1 MCVNTVGSFYCACQV
16 GYNLNSNFRTCD
28 DINECTVG
36 HPCPGDCI
44 NTIGSFQCRCG
55 GDQTY
60 DPITNRCVSPDY
72 CAGNPCQYR
81 CVSGSTTYHCYC
93 MSGYELG
100 ADGRSCNDINECQSS
115 NGGCSHQCINQP
127 GSYQCSCNSGYTL
140 DGNGRSCNR
149 VQCPNPPSIDGFVFT
164 CTAPHYVGDTCH
176 VTCDQTDAT
185 LAGSDTIRCQS
196 TGYWEAATAACSIPI
211 PNEAPSNLALST
223 SSVLENVPINTA
235 VGTFIV
241 TDRNID
247 QTHTFA
253 LTNSAGN
260 RFRINNNNL
269 LVNGQ
274 LNYEAS
280 TSHTITVRV
289 TDNGSP
295 QMSAQFSLTIN
306 ILNENEPPSSVT
318 ITSNAVAENAAI
330 NTVVGSFQATDPDAG
345 QRVSYDLL
353 TTGGGKFEMNSNAQ
367 LYVAASLNYEAQS
380 QYMLS
385 VRVSDSASPSLS
397 TISTITIM
405 VQDRNDAPTS
415 ISPLFLIF
423 QENPANGQTLTTFG
437 VVDDDQNSNYVVTLT
452 PSYGLVVNSLR
463 LTVSNNSLLD
473 YEAYSTHR
481 VTASVTLTDGPFS
494 LTRQLTL
501 QLADDNEPPTGITL
515 SSSSVHEHSTINTV
529 IGSLAATDPDLNDTH
544 VFTLLSGLQSNL
556 VRIDRSSLLVNA
568 DIDHE
573 TYSSFSIMV
582 MVADKG
588 QLTFP
593 QTLTISVVNENEAPR
608 NFMFTANSM
617 YMCSPSQ
624 PNQACVQENTR
635 PPQSI
640 GQFTAT
646 DPDGDTITYTL
657 RDFIGLSSY
666 FSIDQSSNPPQLML
680 SGNTL
685 DYETSVY
692 GSQLVISV
700 QIADAFDHS
709 SVHSIIVQILNVNDA
724 PTNITLSN
732 TIISE
737 ESGVDQIIG
746 SLDAMDEDEGD
757 VLTFRLDYNPSGL
770 FNISDNHLVVA
781 RALDHEVA
789 MNVHNI
795 SIVCSDGMAE
805 TSPAWFI
812 IEISDAAEPPIN
824 ITLDSNTIPENS
836 PSFTTVGTVM
846 AFDMDMDESLAYNL
860 DDDARGKFMLTQD
873 GDNYLLQSTEI
884 FNYEEENSY
893 SIVVRVTDSTGHF
906 KLQIFIIK
914 VSWLL

>member
-1 MCVNTVGSFYCACQV
+1 MGSFYCSCQA
-16 GYNLNSNFRTCD
+16 GYNLNSNLRTCD
-28 DINECTVG
+28 DIDECTVG
-36 HPCPGDCI
+36 HPCPGQCI

-55 GDQTY
+55 GGQTY
-60 DPITNRCVSPDY
+60 DPITNRCVTPDY
-72 CAGNPCQYR
+72 CAGDPCQYR
-81 CVSGSTTYHCYC
+81 CVSGSSTYHCYC
-93 MSGYELG
+93 MSGYDLA
-100 ADGRSCNDINECQSS
+100 ADGRSCNDINECQSA
-115 NGGCSHQCINQP
+115 NGGCSHSCINQP

-140 DGNGRSCNR
+140 DGNGRTCSR

-185 LAGSDTIRCQS
+185 LAGSDTIRCLS

-211 PNEAPSNLALST
+211 PNEAPSNLVLST
-223 SSVLENVPINTA
+223 SSVLENVPVNTA

-247 QTHTFA
+247 QTHTFT

-269 LVNGQ
+269 VVNGQ
-274 LNYEAS
+274 LNYEAARS
-280 TSHTITVRV
+280 YTVTVRV

-295 QMSAQFSLTIN
+295 QMSAQFSLTVSIVD
-306 ILNENEPPSSVT
+306 ENEPPSSVT
-318 ITSNAVAENAAI
+318 ITSNTVAENAAI
-330 NTVVGSFQATDPDAG
+330 NTVIGSFQATDPDAG
-345 QRVSYDLL
+345 QTVSYDLL

-367 LYVAASLNYEAQS
+367 LYVASGLNYEAQS
-380 QYMLS
+380 QFMLS
-385 VRVSDSASPSLS
+385 VRVTDSASPSLS

-415 ISPLFLIF
+415 ISPVFLIF
-423 QENPANGQTLTTFG
+423 EENPTNGQTLTTFG
-437 VVDDDQNSNYVVTLT
+437 VVDDDQNSNYVVTLS

-463 LTVSNNSLLD
+463 LTVSDSSLLN

-481 VTASVTLTDGPFS
+481 VITTMTLTDGPFS

-501 QLADDNEPPTGITL
+501 QLADTNEAPTGITL
-515 SSSSVHEHSTINTV
+515 SSTSVHEHSSINTV

-544 VFTLLSGLQSNL
+544 VFTLLSGLQGNL
-556 VRIDRSSLLVNA
+556 VRIDRTSLIVNA

-582 MVADKG
+582 RVADKG
-588 QLTFP
+588 ELTFT

-624 PNQACVQENTR
+624 PNYACVPENIR
-635 PPQSI
+635 PPRSI

-646 DPDGDTITYTL
+646 DPDGDTIAFTL

-692 GSQLVISV
+692 GSQLVISIE
-700 QIADAFDHS
+700 IADAFGHS
-709 SVHSIIVQILNVNDA
+709 SVHSIIVQILNINDA
-724 PTNITLSN
+724 PTNVTLSN

-737 ESGVDQIIG
+737 GSEIGQIIG

-757 VLTFRLDYNPSGL
+757 ILTFRLDYNPSGL

-781 RALDHEVA
+781 QVLDHEVA

-805 TSPAWFI
+805 TSPVWFI

-824 ITLDSNTIPENS
+824 ITLDNNSIAENS
-836 PSFTTVGTVM
+836 PLFTTVGTVR
-846 AFDMDMDESLAYNL
+846 AYDMDMDESLAYQL
-860 DDDARGKFMLTQD
+860 DDNARGKFVLTQN
-873 GDNYLLQSTEI
+873 GDNYLLQSLET
-884 FNYEEENSY
+884 FNYEEERSY

-906 KLQIFIIK
+906 KLQIFIIE
-914 VSWLL
+914 VSGLLQQY

>member
-1 MCVNTVGSFYCACQV
+1 
-16 GYNLNSNFRTCD
+16 
-28 DINECTVG
+28 
-36 HPCPGDCI
+36 
-44 NTIGSFQCRCG
+44 
-55 GDQTY
+55 
-60 DPITNRCVSPDY
+60 
-72 CAGNPCQYR
+72 
-81 CVSGSTTYHCYC
+81 
-93 MSGYELG
+93 MSGYDLA
-100 ADGRSCNDINECQSS
+100 ADGRSCNDINECLSA
-115 NGGCSHQCINQP
+115 NGGCSQVCTNQP
-127 GSYQCSCNSGYTL
+127 GSYQCSCNSGYIL
-140 DGNGRSCNR
+140 DGNGRTCNR
-149 VQCPNPPSIDGFVFT
+149 IQCPNPPTIDGFVFT

-185 LAGSDTIRCQS
+185 LAGSDTIVCLI
-196 TGYWEAATAACSIPI
+196 TGYWEAAHAACSIPI
-211 PNEAPSNLALST
+211 PNEAPSNLMLST

-269 LVNGQ
+269 VVNGQ
-274 LNYEAS
+274 LNYEAARS
-280 TSHTITVRV
+280 YMITVRV

-295 QMSAQFSLTIN
+295 QLSAQFSLTIR
-306 ILNENEPPSSVT
+306 ILDENEPPNSVT
-318 ITSNAVAENAAI
+318 ITNNMIAEDASI
-330 NTVVGSFQATDPDAG
+330 NTVIGTLQATDPDAG
-345 QRVSYDLL
+345 QTISYSLL
-353 TTGGGKFEMNSNAQ
+353 TTGGGKFQ
-367 LYVAASLNYEAQS
+367 LNTNRQLIVISSLNYEAQS

-385 VRVSDSASPSLS
+385 IRATDSASPSLS

-423 QENPANGQTLTTFG
+423 AENPTNGQTLTTFG
-437 VVDDDQNSNYVVTLT
+437 VVDDDQNGNYAITLT

-463 LTVSNNSLLD
+463 LIVSDSSLLN

-481 VTASVTLTDGPFS
+481 VMISMRLIDGSFS

-501 QLADDNEPPTGITL
+501 QLADVNEPPTGITL
-515 SSSSVHEHSTINTV
+515 SSTSVHEHSSVNSI
-529 IGSLAATDPDLNDTH
+529 IGSLAVTDPDLNDTH

-556 VRIDRSSLLVNA
+556 VRIERSSLIVDA

-582 MVADKG
+582 RVADKG
-588 QLTFP
+588 ALTYT
-593 QTLTISVVNENEAPR
+593 QTLTISVINENEAPG
-608 NFMFTANSM
+608 NFMFTANSI
-617 YMCSPSQ
+617 YTCSPSQ
-624 PNQACVQENTR
+624 PNSACVPENTT
-635 PPQSI
+635 PPRSI
-640 GQFTAT
+640 GQLSAV
-646 DPDGDTITYTL
+646 DPDGDTIAYTI

-666 FSIDQSSNPPQLML
+666 FSINQTSNPPQVML
-680 SGNTL
+680 SGSTL

-692 GSQLVISV
+692 GSQLVLSI
-700 QIADAFDHS
+700 QIADTFGHS
-709 SVHSIIVQILNVNDA
+709 SVHSIIVQILDVNDA

-737 ESGVDQIIG
+737 EAGVGQIIG
-746 SLDAMDEDEGD
+746 SLDAMDEDEDD

-770 FNISDNHLVVA
+770 FNISNNHLVVA
-781 RALDHEVA
+781 QDLDHEVT

-824 ITLDSNTIPENS
+824 ITLDNKTIPENS
-836 PSFTTVGTVM
+836 PFLTTIGTVR
-846 AFDMDMDESLAYNL
+846 AYDMDMDESLTYQL
-860 DDDARGKFMLTQD
+860 DDNARGKFILTQN
-873 GDNYLLQSTEI
+873 GDDYLLQSLES
-884 FNYEEENSY
+884 FNYEEEKSY

-906 KLQIFIIK
+906 KLQVFIIQ
-914 VSWLL
+914 VSCLKIDINVVSIACMFRLLMLMSHLRTLYYIILRYVKE

>member
-1 MCVNTVGSFYCACQV
+1 
-16 GYNLNSNFRTCD
+16 
-28 DINECTVG
+28 
-36 HPCPGDCI
+36 
-44 NTIGSFQCRCG
+44 
-55 GDQTY
+55 
-60 DPITNRCVSPDY
+60 
-72 CAGNPCQYR
+72 
-81 CVSGSTTYHCYC
+81 
-93 MSGYELG
+93 MSGYDL
-100 ADGRSCNDINECQSS
+100 AANGRSCNDINECLSS
-115 NGGCSHQCINQP
+115 NGGCSQVCVNQP

-140 DGNGRSCNR
+140 DGNGRTCSR
-149 VQCPNPPSIDGFVFT
+149 IQCPNPPAIDGFVFT

-185 LAGSDTIRCQS
+185 LAGSDTIQCLS

-211 PNEAPSNLALST
+211 PNEAPSNLMLST

-247 QTHTFA
+247 QTHTFT

-269 LVNGQ
+269 VVNSQ
-274 LNYEAS
+274 LNYEAARS
-280 TSHTITVRV
+280 YIITVRV

-295 QMSAQFSLTIN
+295 QLSAQFSLTIS

-318 ITSNAVAENAAI
+318 ITNSMVAENAAI
-330 NTVVGSFQATDPDAG
+330 NTVIGTLRATDPDVG
-345 QRVSYDLL
+345 QRISFSLL
-353 TTGGGKFEMNSNAQ
+353 STGGGKFGLNGNGQ
-367 LYVAASLNYEAQS
+367 LYVTDGLNYEAQS

-385 VRVSDSASPSLS
+385 VRATDSASPSLS
-397 TISTITIM
+397 TISTITIT

-415 ISPLFLIF
+415 ISPLFLVF
-423 QENPANGQTLTTFG
+423 QENPTNGQTLTTFG
-437 VVDDDQNSNYVVTLT
+437 VVDDDQSGTYVVTLT

-463 LTVSNNSLLD
+463 LTVSDSSFLN

-481 VTASVTLTDGPFS
+481 VTTSLTLTDGGFS
-494 LTRQLTL
+494 LTRRLTL
-501 QLADDNEPPTGITL
+501 QLADTNEAPTGITL
-515 SSSSVHEHSTINTV
+515 SSTSVHEHSSVNSV
-529 IGSLAATDPDLNDTH
+529 IGSLAAADPDLNDTH

-556 VRIDRSSLLVNA
+556 VRIDRTSLIVNA

-573 TYSSFSIMV
+573 TYSSFSVMV
-582 MVADKG
+582 RVADKG
-588 QLTFP
+588 ALTFT
-593 QTLTISVVNENEAPR
+593 QTLTISVINENEAPV

-617 YMCSPSQ
+617 YECSPSQ
-624 PNQACVQENTR
+624 PNIACVQENTR

-640 GQFTAT
+640 GRFSAT

-657 RDFIGLSSY
+657 RDYIGLSSY

-692 GSQLVISV
+692 GSQLVISI
-700 QIADAFDHS
+700 QIADSFGHS
-709 SVHSIIVQILNVNDA
+709 SVHSAIVQILNVNDP
-724 PTNITLSN
+724 PTNVTLSN
-732 TIISE
+732 AVISE
-737 ESGVDQIIG
+737 GAEVGQIIG
-746 SLDAMDEDEGD
+746 SLNAMDEDEGD

-781 RALDHEVA
+781 QVLDHEVA

-805 TSPAWFI
+805 TNPFWFV
-812 IEISDAAEPPIN
+812 IEISDSAEPPIN
-824 ITLDSNTIPENS
+824 ITLDNNTIPENS
-836 PSFTTVGTVM
+836 PLLTTIGTIR
-846 AFDMDMDESLAYNL
+846 AYDMDMDESLTYQL
-860 DDDARGKFMLTQD
+860 DDNARGKFTLTQS
-873 GDNYLLQSTEI
+873 GNGYLLQSLET

-893 SIVVRVTDSTGHF
+893 SIVVRVTDSTDHF
-906 KLQIFIIK
+906 KLQIFIIQ
-914 VSWLL
+914 VSSL